1 MLVVRAVTVS
11 IVTIFV
17 LVTVLA
23 IYILVAVSAVLSGVY
38 ISDALTLVKKFVFHQ
53 ATVFA
58 LFFNGWIVFLIAV
71 FFSFRLK
78 IS

>member
-17 LVTVLA
+17 LVTV
-23 IYILVAVSAVLSGVY
+23 SAVLSGVY
-38 ISDALTLVKKFVFHQ
+38 ISDALTLVKKFEFHT
-53 ATVFA
+53 ATFFA
-58 LFFNGWIVFLIAV
+58 LFINGGIVFLIAV

-78 IS
+78 N